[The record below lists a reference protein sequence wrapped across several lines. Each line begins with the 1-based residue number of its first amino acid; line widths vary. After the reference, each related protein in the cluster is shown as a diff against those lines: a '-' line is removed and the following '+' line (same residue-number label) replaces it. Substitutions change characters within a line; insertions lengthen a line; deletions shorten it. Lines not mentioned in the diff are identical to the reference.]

1 MTRDRIMLID
11 RRTAVLGIAASA
23 AANIT
28 PARAAK
34 SFRIVVTE
42 AETPLVPNSVV
53 QLAKPLGYYDR
64 ERVGV
69 EIMHVAQ
76 TPLAIAALIS
86 GAADMANVG
95 VDALLHFAT
104 RSDVRIKAVMSP
116 NKTLPFLIAAR
127 RNIGSVA
134 DLKGA
139 TFGIARIGSLDHS
152 LTMAL
157 LRAKGVDPSSMHLL
171 ALGEPRWRAQA
182 LATGRLD
189 ATTISIGS
197 WASLPARDDLH
208 VLVTASEFHAT
219 LPFVSK
225 LNAVRDATIAERRPE
240 IDAVVRALIA
250 AGRDF
255 HADERRWTSAM
266 RTARPDVPAE
276 VLDRLAPEFRDG
288 WCVNGGLN
296 RQELVATQDWIF
308 REPDFAGLKP
318 PPLHDWVDFSFV
330 DQALADLKRI
340 DGLDAP
346 VR

>member
-1 MTRDRIMLID
+1 
-11 RRTAVLGIAASA
+11 
-23 AANIT
+23 
-28 PARAAK
+28 
-34 SFRIVVTE
+34 VTE

-69 EIMHVAQ
+69 EIMHVGQ

-127 RNIGSVA
+127 RNIGS
-134 DLKGA
+134 
-139 TFGIARIGSLDHS
+139 
-152 LTMAL
+152 
-157 LRAKGVDPSSMHLL
+157 
-171 ALGEPRWRAQA
+171 
-182 LATGRLD
+182 
-189 ATTISIGS
+189 
-197 WASLPARDDLH
+197 WASLPGRDDLH

-240 IDAVVRALIA
+240 IGAVVRALIA

-266 RTARPDVPAE
+266 RAARPDVPAE
-276 VLDRLAPEFRDG
+276 ILDRLAPEFRDG

-330 DQALADLKRI
+330 DQALADLQRI
-340 DGLDAP
+340 DGLDTP